1 MTKSS
6 TALALVISQSVNF
19 LLIFLFTPYLARALP
34 TSDYG
39 TFCQL
44 QLIASLFG
52 VLTSFGLNQVA
63 IYIYSN
69 RKFNFNDSVKTLMTA
84 GIVSGVT
91 GTALMAFCG
100 DWFGATFRN
109 TSLQQLNWAFA
120 PQIAGQQISA
130 VLTHALVYTNQ
141 ARFLLFLTAFGTASR
156 LVLGVIAI
164 HVFDSLLC
172 FVLVFALE
180 PLASG
185 FAQYC
190 RLRLTGFMG
199 GKATIRILWTAY
211 NLARPLYLVTLLGA
225 SYTYLSGLLISIWLT
240 QADLATYKNGSIEL
254 PIIGTLYGVLS
265 TAFVKDMS
273 RLTSAQHFKA
283 LAALKQRLTSNTAAI
298 VFPFAIYCIFFSK
311 EFVLAYF
318 SERYLDSASIFSI
331 FSFALL
337 FRIQQYSDVLIL
349 LGEPQTILKCN
360 VVFIASNLALN
371 VSLIGPLGVQGC
383 AIASVVSLGLL
394 SWLQLHIT
402 IRKLNVKYTDYLD
415 LRRLFSIAL
424 VCACMASC
432 AKFTAHLLPISSLPS
447 LILGFCIFLPATLI
461 LLVKFAY
468 LELAP
473 FRPIFSKLPFIGRL
487 IGENL

>member
-19 LLIFLFTPYLARALP
+19 LLVFLFTPYLARTLP

-52 VLTSFGLNQVA
+52 VLTSAGLNQVA

-69 RKFNFNDSVKTLMTA
+69 KNFNFNDAVKTIMVA
-84 GIVSGVT
+84 AIVSGII
-91 GTALMAFCG
+91 GMALMAFCG
-100 DWFGATFRN
+100 ELFGAIFRN
-109 TSLQQLNWAFA
+109 PSLQQLNWAFA

-141 ARFLLFLTAFGTASR
+141 ARFLLCLTACSTATR
-156 LVLGVIAI
+156 LILGIIAL
-164 HVFDSLLC
+164 HAFDSLLW

-180 PLASG
+180 PLASS

-190 RLRLTGFMG
+190 RLRLSGFMD
-199 GKATIRILWTAY
+199 GKATISIFWNAY
-211 NLARPLYLVTLLGA
+211 HLAKPLYLVTLLGA
-225 SYTYLSGLLISIWLT
+225 SYTYLSGLLISAWLT

-273 RLTSAQHFKA
+273 RLASSQDFKD
-283 LAALKQRLTSNTAAI
+283 LAALKKRLTSNTAAI
-298 VFPFAIYCIFFSK
+298 VFPFAFYCIFFSH

-318 SERYLDSASIFSI
+318 SERYADSANVFSI

-349 LGEPQTILKCN
+349 LGASQIILRCN
-360 VVFIASNLALN
+360 IAFIVANLFLN

-383 AIASVVSLGLL
+383 AIASVLSLGLL

-402 IRKLNVKYTDYLD
+402 IRQINAKYTEYLD
-415 LRRLFSIAL
+415 LRKLFSIAF

-432 AKFTAHLLPISSLPS
+432 AKFTTHLLPLTSLSS
-447 LILGFCIFLPATLI
+447 LILGFGLFLPATLI
-461 LLVKFAY
+461 LLAKFAY
-468 LELAP
+468 LDLAP
-473 FRPIFSKLPFIGRL
+473 FRPIFLKLPYIGRA
-487 IGENL
+487 IENII